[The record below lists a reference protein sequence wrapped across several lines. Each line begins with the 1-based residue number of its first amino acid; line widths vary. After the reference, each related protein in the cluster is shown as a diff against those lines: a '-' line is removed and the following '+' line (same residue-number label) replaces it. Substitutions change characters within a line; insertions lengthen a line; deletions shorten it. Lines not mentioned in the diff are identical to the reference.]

1 MLVYMVYVATDNA
14 DVLVTF
20 IQKSGSGK
28 ISLIFKPKSAF
39 NVKDSKSLKKNKRK
53 NENIFTLTS
62 SLPVS
67 TNPKWNSTNETV
79 VDTGQFP
86 YPPPLPYQYSVCVS
100 ILD

>member
-39 NVKDSKSLKKNKRK
+39 NVKAKEKKTREKTKTYLR
-53 NENIFTLTS
+53 
-62 SLPVS
+62 
-67 TNPKWNSTNETV
+67 
-79 VDTGQFP
+79 
-86 YPPPLPYQYSVCVS
+86 
-100 ILD
+100 

>member
-39 NVKDSKSLKKNKRK
+39 NVKDSKFKKKKQEKKRK
-53 NENIFTLTS
+53 HIYVNFILARINE
-62 SLPVS
+62 
-67 TNPKWNSTNETV
+67 
-79 VDTGQFP
+79 P
-86 YPPPLPYQYSVCVS
+86 YVEFHK
-100 ILD
+100 